1 MSDVRVRIRPGR
13 SRLRS
18 AVLGTIL
25 VTACLTP
32 TDGGTRFGKL
42 HIRPAFPAGG
52 DPTEMGIDIDNVR
65 TLIQRSGAGDSPVVD
80 TVMPFNGTG
89 EQSWVVELRSVAD
102 EMDVVFELDSGS
114 ETVYRGTRTITV
126 SDGSISHAE
135 LEIVDVAY
143 VGPTRA
149 HRVEIDP
156 AHVVFSSIGDVR
168 QLSATVYDVNGAVL
182 NRPVEWSS
190 SDPSVAIVDAAG
202 AVTSAGVG
210 EASVTAMVDGMSG
223 AAAVSVDTLLAR
235 TASITA
241 SPSLLSADGTSMSQV
256 TVVIRDAGGAE
267 IGASAGTVV
276 LNAPT
281 LGMLDSVTDHDD
293 GTYTAT
299 FTAGTTVGTSVITG
313 TLDGTA
319 IADSAIIV
327 LEAGTA
333 DPSTASIAA
342 DSSSLIADGVSTS
355 LVTVTVTDGNGNPVT
370 GANVVFDPPNL
381 GVLGGITDQ
390 GDGTYTATFTAGTV
404 TGTAVITG
412 TLNGAAIADSA
423 IIVVEAGTADPNSS
437 MIDAD
442 SSSLVAD
449 GASTSL
455 VTVTVT
461 DGNGNP
467 VTGASVAFDPP
478 NLGALGG
485 ITDRGD
491 GTYTAMFTAGTVTG
505 TAVIT
510 GTLNGAA
517 IADSAIIVLEAGT
530 ADPKT
535 ATIAADSSSLI
546 ADGVSTSL
554 VTVTVTDGNGNPV
567 TGASVAFDPPNLGA
581 LGGITDRGDGTY
593 TAAFTAGTVTGT
605 AVIAGTLNGAA
616 IADSAIIVLEAGPI
630 DYMTTTISADST
642 TIAANG
648 VSYAVITT
656 AARDSHGNITG
667 VSAGTLALQT
677 TLGLLMHETDHG
689 DGTYSARLMA
699 DTTAGGVPLQLPDTA
714 VITGTLNGVA
724 IADSARVEL
733 RHESGSVLTTTIEA
747 DSASL
752 LAGIS
757 QTRIT
762 VTVRDAAGNRVWT
775 SAGAVTLSSTLGS
788 MTAIIDNG
796 DGTYTA
802 RLESGPEQGTAVITG
817 TLNGAAIADTAHV
830 EFREESG
837 GSGGEP

>member
-241 SPSLLSADGTSMSQV
+241 SPALLSADGTSMSQV

-491 GTYTAMFTAGTVTG
+491 GTYTAAFTAGTVTG

-510 GTLNGAA
+510 
-517 IADSAIIVLEAGT
+517 
-530 ADPKT
+530 
-535 ATIAADSSSLI
+535 
-546 ADGVSTSL
+546 
-554 VTVTVTDGNGNPV
+554 
-567 TGASVAFDPPNLGA
+567 
-581 LGGITDRGDGTY
+581 
-593 TAAFTAGTVTGT
+593 
-605 AVIAGTLNGAA
+605 GTLNGAA